1 MGLALTNDGLLACNL
16 RGSTALYKF
25 ALDGS
30 MDELATVPALAEYGR
45 GFRRCAV
52 HQQTQR
58 TYALFGAGQQLVINS
73 IAVVILDANLQVI
86 ATVENVAVLGHS
98 PISDIAVHG
107 DQVIVLTNNNQSKNS
122 GLRLLDLDGRFLRT
136 IAAGQFRN
144 PYAVTASHGRAFVV
158 DDDEIAPASDDD
170 DSDDDWEPG
179 KVLHVIDI
187 QSGDILQS
195 ARFELGGEVTTVLV
209 DGDEVY
215 IAGFGANTVVVL
227 RFAGAE
233 A

>member
-1 MGLALTNDGLLACNL
+1 M
-16 RGSTALYKF
+16 
-25 ALDGS
+25 
-30 MDELATVPALAEYGR
+30 
-45 GFRRCAV
+45 
-52 HQQTQR
+52 
-58 TYALFGAGQQLVINS
+58 
-73 IAVVILDANLQVI
+73 
-86 ATVENVAVLGHS
+86 
-98 PISDIAVHG
+98 PICDVAVHG
-107 DQVIVLTNNNQSKNS
+107 DQVIVLASSSHAKGS

-144 PYAVTASHGRAFVV
+144 PQVVAASQGRAFVIDQDE
-158 DDDEIAPASDDD
+158 DDIDEDYDENEED
-170 DSDDDWEPG
+170 NDENDEDKVEPG
-179 KVLHVIDI
+179 MVLHVIDI